1 MAEDDMGDKTEAP
14 TARRRQEA
22 REQGNI
28 ARSSDLSAAALLVSG
43 LLLVKSFGPKLV
55 IALKA
60 LVTQMLSLTSHSEID
75 IRQLGPLL
83 MHAIGVIAVAV
94 APLMVGIV
102 LIAILSNV
110 AQTGLVFSTTKL
122 TPNFAALN
130 PTRGFSKL
138 FSKGQGTV
146 RFVMSVLKLFLVGL
160 TAYSAVHGR
169 LLSIVLSSQLPFSEV
184 FALASTVVYAIAL
197 RVGLLLLVL
206 AILDYAYQR
215 YHMEQELKM
224 SKQAIKEEMKRMDGD
239 PRIKAR
245 RRQIAMQQLRER
257 LKNDVPKA
265 DVIVTNPTE
274 FAVALK
280 YDADSMN
287 APRVVAKGQG
297 FIAARIRELAIANG
311 IPILERKPLAR
322 ALYKICKGGPGS
334 AGRVLLGHRGDFG
347 VRVRVEWEDQTEKGG
362 VTSLV
367 PSTGTPGEG

>member
-22 REQGNI
+22 REQGQI

-43 LLLVKSFGPKLV
+43 LVLMKSFGPKLV
-55 IALKA
+55 VALKL
-60 LVTQMLSLTSHSEID
+60 LVTQMLQLSSHAEVDVHQI
-75 IRQLGPLL
+75 GPLM
-83 MHAIGVIAVAV
+83 MHAVGVVALAM
-94 APLMVGIV
+94 APLMTGVV
-102 LIAILSNV
+102 LMAILSNIL
-110 AQTGLVFSTTKL
+110 QTGFVFSTTKI

-130 PTRGFSKL
+130 PTRGLSRL

-146 RFVMSVLKLFLVGL
+146 RFVMSLLKLFLVAL

-169 LLSIVLSSQLPFSEV
+169 LLAIVLSSQLQFTAV
-184 FALASTVVYAIAL
+184 FDLAAGVVYAIAL

-224 SKQAIKEEMKRMDGD
+224 SKQSVKEEMKRMDGD
-239 PRIKAR
+239 PRVKAR

-297 FIAARIRELAIANG
+297 FIAARIRELAIENG

-322 ALYKICKGGPGS
+322 ALYKMCKVGQEVPEEFYS
-334 AGRVLLGHRGDFG
+334 AIAEILAYVYELNGKLKRRKAG
-347 VRVRVEWEDQTEKGG
+347 
-362 VTSLV
+362 
-367 PSTGTPGEG
+367 